1 MFSVYLRWQSKR
13 PPSQKVCG
21 LNPREEIIVFLLSTQ
36 VKSLDF
42 FYLSLFITGL
52 KGRPAY
58 LFFSFLFLL
67 HFFQL
72 VFNLLQFVILT
83 FQFFLQVVYG
93 SHSGLIFILVAFT
106 LQFQNDSTSYLYIP
120 IFRVLKPKT
129 FAFLRC
135 HATTL
140 PCYVTSLSGCGAF
153 CELFPL
159 KEPAHPYQQR
169 NRRLLENPSRS
180 ERFLEH
186 FNRFCNLLDK
196 SNARIHWGASKETVI
211 RRAWSSSTDF
221 RQD

>member
-21 LNPREEIIVFLLSTQ
+21 LNPREEIIIFLLSTQ

-72 VFNLLQFVILT
+72 VFNLLQLVILT

-106 LQFQNDSTSYLYIP
+106 LQLQNDSTSYLYIP

-140 PCYVTSLSGCGAF
+140 PRYVTSLSGCGGNPF
-153 CELFPL
+153 LLRSQRTHTNKEIGDYL
-159 KEPAHPYQQR
+159 KTLHVQKGFWSI
-169 NRRLLENPSRS
+169 L
-180 ERFLEH
+180 
-186 FNRFCNLLDK
+186 
-196 SNARIHWGASKETVI
+196 IASATYLTSQMHEFIEVRVRKQ
-211 RRAWSSSTDF
+211 W
-221 RQD
+221 

>member
-21 LNPREEIIVFLLSTQ
+21 LNPREEIIIFLLSTQ

-140 PCYVTSLSGCGAF
+140 PLTWHPWAAV
-153 CELFPL
+153 ELFVNSFLLRSQRTHTNKEIGDYL
-159 KEPAHPYQQR
+159 KTLHVQKGFWSI
-169 NRRLLENPSRS
+169 L
-180 ERFLEH
+180 
-186 FNRFCNLLDK
+186 
-196 SNARIHWGASKETVI
+196 IASATYLTSQTHEFIEVRVRKQ
-211 RRAWSSSTDF
+211 W
-221 RQD
+221 

>member
-1 MFSVYLRWQSKR
+1 M
-13 PPSQKVCG
+13 
-21 LNPREEIIVFLLSTQ
+21 NPREEIIIFLLSTQ

-72 VFNLLQFVILT
+72 VFNLLQLVILT

-106 LQFQNDSTSYLYIP
+106 LQLQNDSTSYLYIP

-140 PCYVTSLSGCGAF
+140 PRYVTSLSGCGGNPF
-153 CELFPL
+153 LLRSQRTHTNKEIGDYL
-159 KEPAHPYQQR
+159 KTLHVQKGFWSI
-169 NRRLLENPSRS
+169 L
-180 ERFLEH
+180 
-186 FNRFCNLLDK
+186 
-196 SNARIHWGASKETVI
+196 IASATYLTSQTHEFIEVRVRK
-211 RRAWSSSTDF
+211 
-221 RQD
+221 Q

>member
-1 MFSVYLRWQSKR
+1 M
-13 PPSQKVCG
+13 
-21 LNPREEIIVFLLSTQ
+21 NPREEIIIFLLSTQ

-52 KGRPAY
+52 KGRPVY

-72 VFNLLQFVILT
+72 VFNLLQLVILT

-106 LQFQNDSTSYLYIP
+106 LQLQNDSTSYIYIP
-120 IFRVLKPKT
+120 IFRVLTPKT

-140 PCYVTSLSGCGAF
+140 PRYVTSLSGCGGNPF
-153 CELFPL
+153 LLRSQRTHTNKEIGDYL
-159 KEPAHPYQQR
+159 KTLHVQKGFWSI
-169 NRRLLENPSRS
+169 L
-180 ERFLEH
+180 
-186 FNRFCNLLDK
+186 
-196 SNARIHWGASKETVI
+196 IASATYLTSQTQEFIEVRVRK
-211 RRAWSSSTDF
+211 
-221 RQD
+221 Q

>member
-21 LNPREEIIVFLLSTQ
+21 LNPREEIIIFLLSTQ

-72 VFNLLQFVILT
+72 VFNLLQLVILT

-106 LQFQNDSTSYLYIP
+106 LQLQNDSTIYLYIP
-120 IFRVLKPKT
+120 IFRVFKT
-129 FAFLRC
+129 ENFRLFEMSRNDSSPLRDI
-135 HATTL
+135 L
-140 PCYVTSLSGCGAF
+140 ERLWREP
-153 CELFPL
+153 FPL

-180 ERFLEH
+180 ERFWSIL
-186 FNRFCNLLDK
+186 
-196 SNARIHWGASKETVI
+196 IASATYLTSQTHEFIEVRVRK
-211 RRAWSSSTDF
+211 
-221 RQD
+221 Q

>member
-21 LNPREEIIVFLLSTQ
+21 LNPREEIIILLLSTQ

-72 VFNLLQFVILT
+72 VFNLLQLVILT

-106 LQFQNDSTSYLYIP
+106 LQLQNDSTSYLYIP
-120 IFRVLKPKT
+120 IFPSFNTENFRLFEMSRNDSSP
-129 FAFLRC
+129 LRDI
-135 HATTL
+135 L
-140 PCYVTSLSGCGAF
+140 ERLWREP
-153 CELFPL
+153 FPL